1 MAGIR
6 ARVSSGEEGLGAG
19 AAETVLQIVAAA
31 NHRVKITEYT
41 ISFKG
46 TSATDTPVRC
56 RIFRQTGAGTSGA
69 ATVVKDDVSTDET
82 LQTTARNAFTAE
94 PTSDDALIDE
104 FEVHPQTGTKV
115 FLPLGQEI
123 PVAGGGRVGF
133 KLTAAQAQTAV
144 VSAAFEE

>member
-1 MAGIR
+1 MAAIR
-6 ARVSSGEEGLGAG
+6 FRVSSGEEALA
-19 AAETVLQIVAAA
+19 ASTAETVVQLVAAA

-56 RIFRQTGAGTSGA
+56 RIFRQTGAGTSAA

-82 LQTTARNAFTAE
+82 LQTTARNAFTVE
-94 PTSDDALIDE
+94 PTTDDALIDE
-104 FEVHPQTGTKV
+104 FEVHPQPGTKV
-115 FLPLGQEI
+115 FLPLAQEI
-123 PVAGGGRVGF
+123 LVAGGGRVGF

-144 VSAAFEE
+144 VSIGAEE

>member
-1 MAGIR
+1 
-6 ARVSSGEEGLGAG
+6 
-19 AAETVLQIVAAA
+19 
-31 NHRVKITEYT
+31 VKLTEYT

-56 RIFRQTGAGTSGA
+56 LIVRQTGAGTSASG
-69 ATVVKDDVSTDET
+69 TVVKDDVSADET
-82 LQTTARNAFTAE
+82 LQTTTRVDFTAE
-94 PTSDDALIDE
+94 PTSDDAVVDE

-123 PVAGGGRVGF
+123 LVPGGGRLGF

-144 VSAAFEE
+144 VSVAAEE

>member
-6 ARVSSGEEGLGAG
+6 FRVSSGEEGLGG
-19 AAETVLQIVAAA
+19 GTAETVLQVVAAA

-56 RIFRQTGAGTSGA
+56 RIFRQTGAGTSSA
-69 ATVVKDDVSTDET
+69 ATVNKDDASVDET
-82 LQTTARNAFTAE
+82 LQTTARSQVTVE
-94 PTSDDALIDE
+94 PTSDDNLIDE
-104 FEVHPQTGTKV
+104 FEVHPQTGMKV

-123 PVAGGGRVGF
+123 LVPGGGRVGF

-144 VSAAFEE
+144 VSVAGEE